1 MCPDDDIR
9 FMSQALSL
17 AEKGRGTTSPN
28 PMVGSVVVKDG
39 RIIGS
44 GFHQY
49 HGGDHA
55 EVIALREAGDSARGA
70 TLYVTLEPCCHYG
83 KTPPCT
89 KAILKSGISRVV
101 IAMSDPNPLVCGGGI
116 TILENAGIRTKTG
129 ILEDAAKKLNEAY
142 VKYIVYKI
150 PFLTL
155 KLAVTLD
162 GKLADRSGN
171 STWITGPETRKWVHR
186 LRAWSD
192 AVMVGAGT
200 VLADDPELNVRD
212 AEGSNPIRII
222 IDESLDT
229 PPDARVCSG
238 DSCIVAT
245 SPNADVKKQAVL
257 TDRGVT
263 VLKLGNTVNGI
274 SLRDVLKYL
283 GEQGIISILCEGGG
297 MIAGSLLTEKLVDK
311 VIYTIA
317 PKLLGDGKDS
327 LSGFHTGG
335 IEHALQ
341 LENTTVETIEN
352 DIIVSGYPLYRQD
365 T

>member
-9 FMSQALSL
+9 FMSHAISL

-28 PMVGSVVVKDG
+28 PMVGAVVVKG
-39 RIIGS
+39 GKIIGS

-55 EVIALREAGDSARGA
+55 EVAALRETGDNARDA

-89 KAILKSGISRVV
+89 EAIIKSGISRVV

-116 TILENAGIRTKTG
+116 SILEKAGIRTKTG
-129 ILEDAAKKLNEAY
+129 VLEKTAQKLNESY
-142 VKYIVYKI
+142 VKYIVKKI

-162 GKLADRSGN
+162 GKIADCSGK
-171 STWITGPETRKWVHR
+171 SKWITGPETRKWVHQ

-212 AEGSNPIRII
+212 AEGSNPIRVI

-245 SPNADVKKQAVL
+245 SPDSDVEKQAVL

-263 VLKLGNTVNGI
+263 VLKIGNAVNGI
-274 SLRDVLKYL
+274 SLRDVMKYL
-283 GEQGIISILCEGGG
+283 GEQGIISVLCEGGG

-327 LSGFHTGG
+327 LCGFYTGG

-341 LENTTVETIEN
+341 LENITVETIEN
-352 DIIVSGYPLYRQD
+352 DIIVTGYPLYKQGK
-365 T
+365 